1 MRTAKRSLY
10 LVALG
15 LIARAFGEPVPV
27 WLFLDRMP
35 SPALR
40 EAIQMTGATLRTESR
55 WFQAVSVLADEA
67 ILERVRRLPFVRETA
82 PVQRFVRRL
91 PRDEAPRAP
100 AQTAA
105 EAQQALVRLDQL
117 HSKGLFG
124 EGVRIGVL
132 DTGFRTNHDAFRGL
146 RIGDTYDFLH
156 NDSLVHDEPGEDDG
170 EEDFHGTQVLALLG
184 GSLGTA
190 PAAEFYLA
198 KTEDVSQN
206 GRHIEIR
213 AEEDYWISGLEWC
226 VERGCRVVN
235 SSLGYS
241 TFYTFSDLDGKT
253 ARVTRAAEEAF
264 RRGTLVVNAAG
275 NSGGVPPRDNSLRGR
290 ISPPADGEH
299 VLAVGAAT
307 PEGFPSSQ
315 SAQGPT
321 YDGRIK
327 PDGLALG
334 VDVLTVSPA
343 DENAWARVTG
353 TSVAAPFGTAIV
365 ALLIQAFP
373 QATPQDY
380 LDALRSTAS
389 QATSPNPRAGYGLF
403 NAEAAY
409 AFLAARYKPSALP
422 SERRLLPIE
431 WGTLK
436 RETRTSSLSAPYPN
450 PTRGNLNVVF
460 VLSEPTEVH
469 LDIFDVAGRQVC
481 RLLEGVLTPGRH
493 ILQWDGREENGLLIA
508 RGFYCVALALPHKI
522 DVRGFLWRGE

>member
-1 MRTAKRSLY
+1 MKRSFY
-10 LVALG
+10 LVALW
-15 LIARAFGEPVPV
+15 LVARAFGEPTPV

-40 EAIQMTGATLRTESR
+40 ETIQATGALLRTESR
-55 WFQAVSVLADEA
+55 WLQAVSVLADEGA
-67 ILERVRRLPFVRETA
+67 LERMRHLPFVRGTS
-82 PVQRFVRRL
+82 PVRRFIRQL
-91 PRDEAPRAP
+91 SRDEAFSAP
-100 AQTAA
+100 AQAVSET
-105 EAQQALVRLDQL
+105 QRALVRLDRL
-117 HSKGLFG
+117 HSKRLFG

-146 RIGDTYDFLH
+146 RVGDAYDFLH
-156 NDSLVHDEPGEDDG
+156 NDPVVHDEAGEDDG
-170 EEDFHGTQVLALLG
+170 DEDFHGTQVLGLLG
-184 GSLGTA
+184 GALGTA

-198 KTEDVSQN
+198 KTEDVSQK
-206 GRHIEIR
+206 GHILEIR
-213 AEEDYWISGLEWC
+213 AEEDYWIAGLEWC

-241 TFYTFSDLDGKT
+241 TFYTFPHLDGKT
-253 ARVTRAAEEAF
+253 ALVTLAAEEAF

-321 YDGRIK
+321 YDGRVK
-327 PDGLALG
+327 PDGLAPG
-334 VDVLTVSPA
+334 VDVLTVSPDDKKA
-343 DENAWARVTG
+343 FVRVTG
-353 TSVAAPFGTAIV
+353 TSVAAPFGTGIV

-373 QATPQDY
+373 QATAQDY

-389 QATSPNPRAGYGLF
+389 QATSPNHRAGYGVF

-409 AFLAARYKPSALP
+409 AFLAGRYTPATLSQ
-422 SERRLLPIE
+422 ERSLLPLE

-436 RETRTSSLSAPYPN
+436 REARTGSLSVPHPN
-450 PTRGNLNVVF
+450 PSRRDLNTVS
-460 VLSEPTEVH
+460 VLSEPTEARIA
-469 LDIFDVAGRQVC
+469 IFDAAGRSVR
-481 RLLEGVLTPGRH
+481 RLLEGALTAGRH
-493 ILQWDGREENGLLIA
+493 TLRWSGRKENGLPVA
-508 RGFYCVALALPHKI
+508 RGFYCVALALPHRI
-522 DVRGFLWRGE
+522 DVLGFFRRGK